1 MAREKSTPTFHSK
14 FIVCLLKSKFS
25 FLSCT
30 NIHEEAKTC
39 ERCDEHCTKRNGKTI
54 KDYEDERKR
63 VTCTHTC
70 SGWPNQNCNVKVHIF
85 KAHCSQVLF
94 RLKLRRI
101 HIGSKDPVNH
111 HLILLEERFGTILS
125 KLTIVDE

>member
-14 FIVCLLKSKFS
+14 LILFVCLLKSKFS

-70 SGWPNQNCNVKVHIF
+70 SGWPNQNCNVTGSYFQSSLLTSFVQTKVETYTH
-85 KAHCSQVLF
+85 
-94 RLKLRRI
+94 RI
-101 HIGSKDPVNH
+101 QGSCQSPFDSTGRKVWYYP
-111 HLILLEERFGTILS
+111 E
-125 KLTIVDE
+125 